1 MIFINNRIVV
11 KPSKLY
17 LEQFINGCIKNE
29 LKLEEKLVSIDDNT
43 IKNDKIFL
51 ENYSK
56 SEVSKTTPIAC
67 HILYYLSK
75 HSNKTYFRSDPY
87 SGVNINTPEDPRDG
101 KLDLVIFN
109 TLEKKLLIIESK
121 KDLKS
126 LIRDK
131 NRDQWNKYK
140 NQIKELSL
148 KNNIKYAYFILIGG
162 KEEEIYPKNSINLVP
177 QYDQRDRFY
186 EYIKDKKFVSLGFLH
201 ALFKL
206 KIGKKNVFWENF
218 FFNENYKGLLSIG
231 YIDKKQKLQP
241 LKFI

>member
-11 KPSKLY
+11 NPSKLY
-17 LEQFINGCIKNE
+17 LEQFINGCINNE
-29 LKLEEKLVSIDDNT
+29 LELEEKLVSIDDDT
-43 IKNDKIFL
+43 IKNNKIFL
-51 ENYSK
+51 EYYSK
-56 SEVSKTTPIAC
+56 SEVSKTTPVSC

-75 HSNKTYFRSDPY
+75 HPNKTYFRSDPY
-87 SGVNINTPEDPRDG
+87 SGVNISTPEDPRDG

-148 KNNIKYAYFILIGG
+148 KNNIKYSYFILIGG

-186 EYIKDKKFVSLGFLH
+186 EYIKDKRFVSLSFLH

-206 KIGKKNVFWENF
+206 KIDKKNVFWENF
-218 FFNENYKGLLSIG
+218 FFNEDYKGLLSIG

-241 LKFI
+241 LKFK